1 MGPDRGNGS
10 RGFPVLATTTR
21 RAMKLLLIRHAT
33 AVPRGTPG
41 VPDDERPLTP
51 EGKAKFRVAARGL
64 ARVTRRPDVLL
75 TSPLPRARVTAE
87 IAARAFAHIAPTLE
101 PALARSSV
109 DGIVAALKT
118 HPPGAR
124 IALVGHEPLLGALLA
139 RLLGAAQGAQLAF
152 ARGGAALVDLPNG
165 PAAAGRLRWFI
176 KPRILRTLAGPA
188 GITATRADPPPVAE
202 GRDG

>member
-1 MGPDRGNGS
+1 
-10 RGFPVLATTTR
+10 
-21 RAMKLLLIRHAT
+21 MKLLLIRHAT

-41 VPDDERPLTP
+41 VPDNERPLTP

-87 IAARAFAHIAPTLE
+87 IAARAFEHIAPTLE

-109 DGIVAALKT
+109 DGIVAALQT

-124 IALVGHEPLLGALLA
+124 IALVGHEPLLGALLG
-139 RLLGAAQGAQLAF
+139 RLLGTAQGGQFAF
-152 ARGGAALVDLPNG
+152 EKGGAALVDLPGG
-165 PAAAGRLRWFI
+165 PEANGRLRWFL
-176 KPRILRTLAGPA
+176 KPRILRTLARPAEVPGP
-188 GITATRADPPPVAE
+188 RANPPAVAK
-202 GRDG
+202 GLRRMTSRDDVAPPGN